1 MHFLLGSKTE
11 GRREIRPLFICPQSP
26 GLGGC
31 PLLQQ
36 RMHFS
41 VWWWF
46 KCPIFYLILM
56 AGKRY
61 AAVTWYCFFSWAQFF
76 WGRGLFFCH
85 ACELVWKWQMDPI
98 LHGKRRTQPKKTFK
112 ICHQSKTAP
121 CCSRPGKKRGSRKKG
136 NWNYTI
142 VPGRTGFVS

>member
-61 AAVTWYCFFSWAQFF
+61 AAVTWYCFFLERSFLGGGASSFVMLVNLCGNDKWTQFF
-76 WGRGLFFCH
+76 TERGEHSPKNFQDLSSKQNCTLLQSPRQK
-85 ACELVWKWQMDPI
+85 E
-98 LHGKRRTQPKKTFK
+98 GKQE
-112 ICHQSKTAP
+112 
-121 CCSRPGKKRGSRKKG
+121 KR
-136 NWNYTI
+136 
-142 VPGRTGFVS
+142 